1 MTEKLEDT
9 MLAKKIKAY
18 NEKWNK
24 DQELREKEI
33 AERKEQSIF
42 EEDSENEHNP
52 LAQLTK
58 GEVHPTIA
66 KDPDFP
72 SLTVAQ
78 RQRIE
83 AYLRE
88 GLSIRSVKKALHVD
102 NIDLSYGSIQAIRK
116 KMKEKEVAQSSSK

>member
-1 MTEKLEDT
+1 MTEEKLEDT
-9 MLAKKIKAY
+9 KLYKKIKKY
-18 NEKWNK
+18 SEQWKK
-24 DQELREKEI
+24 DKDLREKEI
-33 AERKEQSIF
+33 LENQEKSVF
-42 EEDSENEHNP
+42 EDTPTGGEHDP
-52 LAQLTK
+52 ISQLTR

-83 AYLRE
+83 AYLKE

-116 KMKEKEVAQSSSK
+116 KMKEKVFQSS